1 MNIIATPKLFY
12 THALETYLI
21 GGLLIF
27 LIGLFLGWLLWRHC
41 RAQAERV
48 ESLNDI
54 LRERQGVLTDKN
66 SQLAK
71 LVEDLSQEP
80 TASPFSSK

>member
-1 MNIIATPKLFY
+1 MSIIATDKLFY

-27 LIGLFLGWLLWRHC
+27 LIGLLFGWLLWRHC

-48 ESLNDI
+48 EAINDI
-54 LRERQGVLTDKN
+54 LRDRQEVLTKK
-66 SQLAK
+66 SRQLVK
-71 LVEDLSQEP
+71 LVDGLSETP
-80 TASPFSSK
+80 SA